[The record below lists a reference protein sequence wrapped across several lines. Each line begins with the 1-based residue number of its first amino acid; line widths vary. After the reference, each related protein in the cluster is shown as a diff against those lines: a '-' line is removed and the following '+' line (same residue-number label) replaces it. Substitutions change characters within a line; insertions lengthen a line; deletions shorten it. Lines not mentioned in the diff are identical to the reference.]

1 MRIHRLVLPML
12 HCQLAKLQ
20 EGRPGGAHDKWREA
34 LAAEVKAMDADRYRL
49 PWQDGVP
56 EVIDASFQPFRERL
70 EAGYSRLADL
80 FETSIEQRMGG
91 VRRAN

>member
-12 HCQLAKLQ
+12 HCQIAKLE
-20 EGRPGGAHDKWREA
+20 EGHPGGAKNKWREA

-56 EVIDASFQPFRERL
+56 EAIDASLRPFRERL

-80 FETSIEQRMGG
+80 FETSIEQRTGTA
-91 VRRAN
+91 RRAN